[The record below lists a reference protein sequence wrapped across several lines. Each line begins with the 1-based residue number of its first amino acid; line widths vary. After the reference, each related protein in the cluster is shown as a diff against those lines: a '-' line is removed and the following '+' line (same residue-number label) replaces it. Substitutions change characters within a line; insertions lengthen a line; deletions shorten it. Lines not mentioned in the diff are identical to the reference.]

1 MGIETAILAGLNVAS
16 AIGNYNAAKSE
27 ARTMARAGEIQAQN
41 RADEIKKLAAK
52 QRVSYLNAGLEL
64 SGTPEAVV
72 SDTYQTG
79 IDDVN
84 AIIGGA
90 NQTIKNN
97 LKKARANLLGGLAQ
111 TGVSL
116 YSSGAL
122 NGLGNTGIQESGG
135 GFSSG
140 TVNGVYKGG
149 YGWTS

>member
-1 MGIETAILAGLNVAS
+1 MGLGTAISAGLNVAS
-16 AIGNYNAAKSE
+16 AIGNYNAGKSE
-27 ARTMARAGEIQAQN
+27 ARAIARAGQIEAQN
-41 RADEIKKLAAK
+41 RADEIKKLAAR

-79 IDDVN
+79 IDDIN
-84 AIIGGA
+84 AIISST
-90 NQTIKNN
+90 NQKIKNN
-97 LKKARANLLGGLAQ
+97 LKKARANLLGGLAS

-116 YSSGAL
+116 YSSRAL

-149 YGWTS
+149 YGW